1 MSTSK
6 TYSFFTI
13 LFLFGLYL
21 SISKQGIRRK
31 IGPLQQARWK
41 LSKETINSFK
51 I

>member
-6 TYSFFTI
+6 TYTFFTI

-31 IGPLQQARWK
+31 IGPLQQAR
-41 LSKETINSFK
+41 
-51 I
+51 